1 MMTAAETSGLG
12 PHAQAVLASL
22 LAGLATGLG
31 GLLVILLP
39 RLSRRVY
46 DALLGFS
53 GGVMLSAAALTLL
66 WPALERGGIG
76 SVTIGL
82 FLGGLAVL
90 ALERKVPHLEP
101 HFAPWLNSGNGPGIR
116 LAVLLASAIT
126 LHNLPEGLA
135 VGVAF
140 APGAGE
146 FGVIVALAIALQNIP
161 EGLAVATPL
170 RAHGCSPVRAVAW
183 ATLSG
188 LAEPLAAAAG
198 FHFVSSARPLIPFA
212 LAFAA
217 GAMVFVVSDQLI
229 PESHRE
235 PSDKAPS
242 LALLAGFLLVA
253 VLLRAFS

>member
-1 MMTAAETSGLG
+1 MIDFFTQLGGLTPAG
-12 PHAQAVLASL
+12 QAFFASL

-31 GLLVILLP
+31 GLLVVLLP
-39 RLSRRVY
+39 NLSRRVY

-53 GGVMLSAAALTLL
+53 AGVMLSAAALTLL
-66 WPALERGGIG
+66 WPALERGGLLAV
-76 SVTIGL
+76 SLGL
-82 FLGGLAVL
+82 FLGGLSVW
-90 ALERKVPHLEP
+90 ALERGVPHLEP
-101 HFAPWLNSGNGPGIR
+101 HFAPQLNGGKAR
-116 LAVLLASAIT
+116 LGLLLAAAIT

-140 APGAGE
+140 APGAGQ
-146 FGVIVALAIALQNIP
+146 FGVIIALAIALQNIP

-170 RAHGCSPVRAVAW
+170 RAQGASRAAAVTW

-188 LAEPLAAAAG
+188 LAEPVAAAAG
-198 FHFVSSARPLIPFA
+198 FHFFSTVEMWVPLG

-229 PESHRE
+229 PESHRQPE
-235 PSDKAPS
+235 NKAPS

-253 VLLRAFS
+253 VLMRAFA

>member
-1 MMTAAETSGLG
+1 MVVPDPRLLT
-12 PHAQAVLASL
+12 PWAQAFVASL

-31 GLLVILLP
+31 GVLVVLLP

-53 GGVMLSAAALTLL
+53 GGVMLSAATLTLL
-66 WPALERGGIG
+66 WPALERGGIP
-76 SVTIGL
+76 SVTLGL
-82 FLGGLAVL
+82 FAGGLAVL
-90 ALERKVPHLEP
+90 FLERSVPHLEP
-101 HFAPWLNSGNGPGIR
+101 HFAPRLNGPGTR
-116 LAVLLASAIT
+116 LSLLLAAAVT

-140 APGAGE
+140 APGTGN
-146 FGVIVALAIALQNIP
+146 FGLIVALAIALQNIP

-170 RAHGCSPVRAVAW
+170 RAHGSSRLAVVLW
-183 ATLSG
+183 ATTSG
-188 LAEPLAAAAG
+188 LAEPVAAAAG
-198 FHFVSSARPLIPFA
+198 FHFVSNVQALVPFG

-229 PESHRE
+229 PESHRQ
-235 PSDKAPS
+235 PSDKAPT

-253 VLLRAFS
+253 LLLRAFS

>member
-1 MMTAAETSGLG
+1 MWLPDLSAMSPAG
-12 PHAQAVLASL
+12 QAIVASW

-31 GLLVILLP
+31 GVLVVVLP

-66 WPALERGGIG
+66 WPALERGGIA
-76 SVTIGL
+76 SVTLGL
-82 FLGGLAVL
+82 FAGGLLVL
-90 ALERKVPHLEP
+90 VLERRVPHLEP
-101 HFAPWLNSGNGPGIR
+101 HFAPRLNGPGAR
-116 LAVLLASAIT
+116 LSLLLAAAVT

-140 APGAGE
+140 APGTGR
-146 FGVIVALAIALQNIP
+146 FGLVVALAIALQNIP

-170 RAHGCSPVRAVAW
+170 RAQGSSRLAAVVW
-183 ATLSG
+183 ATASG
-188 LAEPLAAAAG
+188 LGEPVAAAAG
-198 FHFVSSARPLIPFA
+198 FHFVGVTEGLVPFG

-229 PESHRE
+229 PESHRQ
-235 PSDKAPS
+235 PGDKAPS

-253 VLLRAFS
+253 LLVRVLS